1 VLALPVATA
10 IAVVRHFGCFVSSHF
25 AFRAPAILA
34 DKIIITSLE
43 TWAAHLVVVS
53 VLAKFVATVVA
64 DDVHLLFGEL
74 MTLLGLVLA
83 ILVDYV
89 CR

>member
-1 VLALPVATA
+1 
-10 IAVVRHFGCFVSSHF
+10 
-25 AFRAPAILA
+25 
-34 DKIIITSLE
+34 
-43 TWAAHLVVVS
+43 LVVVS
-53 VLAKFVATVVA
+53 VLAKFVATVVT
-64 DDVHLLFGEL
+64 DNFELLLVET